1 MSVTQYGYSSSY
13 LGFLV
18 EIVREVFPFG
28 ASAPDKKHYYTVVLH
43 ITPEAI
49 QRHSVDNFQIAKC
62 EAHSTIVKPF
72 TSHWE

>member
-1 MSVTQYGYSSSY
+1 VEFQRGLRVHVGHALRYSSSY

-43 ITPEAI
+43 II
-49 QRHSVDNFQIAKC
+49 LGSD
-62 EAHSTIVKPF
+62 
-72 TSHWE
+72 